1 MNPLNELLEGQHR
14 QADVA
19 LAEAEVQVAAGDWP
33 AARAAGSALDDELR
47 AHFRREETVLFPAFE
62 AATGSDCGPTRV
74 MRDEHEQICT
84 LLDALRRA
92 GERCDADAWLG
103 LSDTL
108 VLLMQ
113 QHNMKE
119 EQILFPMAARL
130 LAARLPALLDGLRP
144 AALSV

>member
-14 QADVA
+14 QLDATLAD
-19 LAEAEVQVAAGDWP
+19 AELQVAAGDWP

-47 AHFRREETVLFPAFE
+47 AHFRREESVLFPAFE

-74 MRDEHEQICT
+74 MRDEHEQIRA
-84 LLDALRRA
+84 LLDALRGA
-92 GERCDADAWLG
+92 GERRDADAWLG

-130 LAARLPALLDGLRP
+130 LADRLPVLLDGLR
-144 AALSV
+144 AAAAGA

>member
-1 MNPLNELLEGQHR
+1 MPEPHR
-14 QADVA
+14 PSDRTVA
-19 LAEAEVQVAAGDWP
+19 QREVDHAGLA
-33 AARAAGSALDDELR
+33 R
-47 AHFRREETVLFPAFE
+47 
-62 AATGSDCGPTRV
+62 
-74 MRDEHEQICT
+74 
-84 LLDALRRA
+84 
-92 GERCDADAWLG
+92 

-144 AALSV
+144 AAVSA

>member
-1 MNPLNELLEGQHR
+1 M
-14 QADVA
+14 
-19 LAEAEVQVAAGDWP
+19 
-33 AARAAGSALDDELR
+33 
-47 AHFRREETVLFPAFE
+47 LFPAFE
-62 AATGSDCGPTRV
+62 AATGSGCGPTRI
-74 MRDEHEQICT
+74 MRDEHEQIRT
-84 LLDALRRA
+84 LLDALRGA

-144 AALSV
+144 AAVSA